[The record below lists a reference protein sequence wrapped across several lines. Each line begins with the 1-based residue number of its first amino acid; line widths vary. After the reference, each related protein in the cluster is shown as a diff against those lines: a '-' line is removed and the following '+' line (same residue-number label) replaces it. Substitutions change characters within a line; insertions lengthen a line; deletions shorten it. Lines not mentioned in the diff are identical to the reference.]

1 MIVSLLPLLGLVAGV
16 VLGLI
21 FPFTFPAVYAR
32 YMAVAIMAALDSVF
46 GGLRANIEGHFESV
60 IFISG
65 FFCNALLAAALTY
78 LGDRLGAEIYYAAI
92 FAFGVRI
99 FQNLA
104 VMRRHLLEN
113 WGASKKGDA

>member
-1 MIVSLLPLLGLVAGV
+1 MVTLLPLLGLMVGV

-21 FPFTFPAVYAR
+21 FPFTFPVAYAR
-32 YMAVAIMAALDSVF
+32 YMAVAIMASLDSVF
-46 GGLRANIEGHFESV
+46 GGLRANMEDHFNPT

-78 LGDRLGAEIYYAAI
+78 LGDRLGLEIYYAAV

-113 WGASKKGDA
+113 WRSGKKRGV

>member
-1 MIVSLLPLLGLVAGV
+1 MNALLPLLGLLVGI

-21 FPFTFPAVYAR
+21 FPFSFPVAYTR
-32 YMAVAIMAALDSVF
+32 YIAMAIMASLDSVF
-46 GGLRANIEGHFESV
+46 GGLRANMKNQFDPA

-78 LGDRLGAEIYYAAI
+78 LGDRLGVEIYYAAI

-99 FQNLA
+99 FHNLA
-104 VMRRHLLEN
+104 IMRRYLLEN
-113 WGASKKGDA
+113 WRSRSQDG

>member
-1 MIVSLLPLLGLVAGV
+1 MIAFFPLLGLLAGV
-16 VLGLI
+16 ALGLI
-21 FPFTFPAVYAR
+21 FPFTFPVAYAR
-32 YMAVAIMAALDSVF
+32 YMAVAIMASLDSVF
-46 GGLRANIEGHFESV
+46 GGLRANMENHFNPV

-78 LGDRLGAEIYYAAI
+78 LGDRLGLEIYYAAV

-104 VMRRHLLEN
+104 VMRRYLLEN
-113 WGASKKGDA
+113 WGAKRKKT